1 MDNGITRQDEIV
13 SELFIQ
19 LQIGNCCFDGQ
30 APNIIGDRKIR
41 ISALIRIAGNYKFA
55 ARQVRN

>member
-19 LQIGNCCFDGQ
+19 LQIGNCFDGR
-30 APNIIGDRKIR
+30 APNIIGKIR